1 VQCQV
6 YFGQLKNGG
15 GVTGAGVTELGAAG
29 SSRFGLL
36 GSLMCVGAAGGV
48 GATAAA
54 DVVAV
59 VVGVFVVVLGGL
71 LLALLPHAVSP
82 PIAMI
87 ATAPV

>member
-1 VQCQV
+1 
-6 YFGQLKNGG
+6 
-15 GVTGAGVTELGAAG
+15 
-29 SSRFGLL
+29 
-36 GSLMCVGAAGGV
+36 MCVGAAGGV

>member
-1 VQCQV
+1 MQCQV

-36 GSLMCVGAAGGV
+36 GSLMCVGAAGG
-48 GATAAA
+48 GAIAVA